1 MKGVITYRMI
11 LYIYRVNQEMPEE
24 YVREMLECERIW
36 DITPGIYKKI
46 DTLEVNYTKVSEIE
60 EAIENDEIKLEK
72 SDIVEMLPDEYMLNN
87 HVKSDLEMEEQ
98 CNFLILTGL
107 GVERI
112 AIDKELVF
120 KEMSFEAIR
129 EMMII

>member
-46 DTLEVNYTKVSEIE
+46 DTLEVKYTKVSEIE

-87 HVKSDLEMEEQ
+87 HVKNDLEMEEQ
-98 CNFLILTGL
+98 CNFLIMTGL

-112 AIDKELVF
+112 ALDKENVF
-120 KEMSFEAIR
+120 REISFEALR
-129 EMMII
+129 EMLAV

>member
-1 MKGVITYRMI
+1 MI